1 MAILPVHPGR
11 PTAIQDAVNAAIPGD
26 VILVHKGVYHETV
39 LVPSGKDN
47 LRIVSKE
54 PHDAILDGKFS
65 LAEAFGLEFTAG
77 VEINGF
83 QIRNYVSNGIRLY
96 NGKSHRIMNNTIR
109 HIAGAGLPLG
119 LFVLLSTGTL
129 IVKNTIER
137 IGRGSAGTGLQL
149 NSGSSNWII
158 DNKLQ
163 ANRAYGIQV
172 LDSNHNT
179 IAENHI
185 SRNRDDGILLSGSDN
200 NLLLHNTVEHNRG
213 NGVMSRSTN
222 SLVVGGGMKDNL
234 GNGLLFMN
242 NYSFAGFTELKNNR
256 QSGIN
261 ASSDFND
268 MQENQIDKNG
278 NYGVLIEAPHTANFV
293 FENLF
298 KKNEPR
304 NTKDRGV
311 DNTILQNRF
320 RS

>member
-1 MAILPVHPGR
+1 MPILPVYPGS
-11 PTAIQDAVNAAIPGD
+11 PTAIQDAVNAANPGD
-26 VILVHKGVYHETV
+26 VVLVHKGVYHETV

-54 PHDAILDGKFS
+54 PHAAILDGKFS

-83 QIRNYVSNGIRLY
+83 HIKNYVSNGIRLY

-109 HIAGAGLPLG
+109 HIAGAELPLG

-129 IVKNTIER
+129 IVRNTIER
-137 IGRGSAGTGLQL
+137 IGRGSAGTGIQL

-163 ANRAYGIQV
+163 ANRSYGIQV
-172 LDSNHNT
+172 VDSNHNA

-185 SRNRDDGILLSGSDN
+185 SRNRGDGILLSGSDN

-213 NGVMSRSTN
+213 NGIVSRSTN
-222 SLVVGGGMKDNL
+222 SLIVDSSMKENL
-234 GNGLLFMN
+234 GNGLLFMS
-242 NYSFAGFTELKNNR
+242 NYGFAGFADLKNNR
-256 QSGIN
+256 QSGIK

-268 MQENQIDKNG
+268 MQENHIDMNG
-278 NYGVLIEAPHTANFV
+278 NYGVLIEAPHTANLV
-293 FENLF
+293 LENHF
-298 KKNEPR
+298 NKNEPR
-304 NTKDRGV
+304 NLKDQGV